1 MQAYENMQRRKSTAA
16 ANTPSRQA
24 HDETSAIEV
33 AQNRL
38 GAVSQA
44 RLQERMNH
52 RPQVKRLNALAR
64 TAQRNRQARRSAQL
78 QAYTDPASR
87 PEPPVQR
94 RGDGTGLPDQL
105 KAGIETLS
113 GHAMDDVTV
122 HYNSGKPAQL
132 NALAYAQG
140 SHIYLGSGQESHLPH
155 EAWHVAQQK
164 QGRVRPTLQA
174 NGVAINDDQTL
185 EKEADVMGARAARVT
200 HPVQTKMRHA
210 DSIPSTAQMIWIDQG
225 GGLYVWHAL
234 RDGTRWFYDE
244 GEDLMFF
251 KIERMPTREVSSE
264 VLDFYEKYQGEK
276 MPYEEW
282 IKLMTRIFDVQ
293 AEELPDKDDPVFEN
307 PEFLVGEEDPL
318 KVNTARAITAA
329 LGSQGIRVFLGGA
342 GAAPLF
348 TRTRPINDLD
358 LRVDGL
364 PRNAFDGEAGIE
376 LLARINQ
383 TLGSALSLTQ
393 AFTIVAATT
402 IRGEVN
408 DVEVSITSEP
418 STPTTLTR
426 GEMIPGVESLGEFD
440 FLLDKAFAAANRP
453 NSKIDSVATDVFDI
467 IMTRRALPNGGAGIL
482 SGLDALRGGGL
493 AAKLI
498 ERLEG
503 LKGTSSSKKVNGRMK
518 RGRDYMIKVLGLS
531 PDVLAREIDALIL
544 ELGNQANITVL

>member
-1 MQAYENMQRRKSTAA
+1 MQAYENVQQQKSKVLAHA
-16 ANTPSRQA
+16 RSRQT
-24 HDETSAIEV
+24 HDEIPDQHLTQSHGGAV
-33 AQNRL
+33 AQ
-38 GAVSQA
+38 Q
-44 RLQERMNH
+44 RLQERMNR
-52 RPQVKRLNALAR
+52 RPAVKRLNALAQ
-64 TAQRNRQARRSAQL
+64 TAQHNPQARRSAQL
-78 QAYTDPASR
+78 QASARPVSR
-87 PEPPVQR
+87 QGPSVQR
-94 RGDGTGLPDQL
+94 RANDTGLPDHL
-105 KAGIETLS
+105 KTGIEALS
-113 GHAMDDVTV
+113 GHAMDDVEV

-140 SHIYLGSGQESHLPH
+140 RHIYLGHGQERHLPH

-174 NGVAINDDQTL
+174 NGVAVNDDKTL
-185 EKEADVMGARAARVT
+185 EKEADVMGARAARASQ
-200 HPVQTKMRHA
+200 PVQAKVRQASPART
-210 DSIPSTAQMIWIDQG
+210 TAQMIWIDQG
-225 GGLYVWHAL
+225 GGLFVWHAL

-251 KIERMPTREVSSE
+251 KIERMPTRDVSPE
-264 VLDFYEKYQGEK
+264 VLDFYTKYQGAK

-293 AEELPDKDDPVFEN
+293 PDELPDKDDPVFEN

-329 LGSQGIRVFLGGA
+329 LGAQGIHVFLGGA

-348 TRTRPINDLD
+348 TTTRPINDLD

-364 PRNAFDGEAGIE
+364 PRNAFDGESGIE
-376 LLARINQ
+376 LLARINK
-383 TLGSALSLTQ
+383 TLGSALTLTQ
-393 AFTIVAATT
+393 AFNIVAKTT

-408 DVEVSITSEP
+408 GVEVSITSEP
-418 STPTTLTR
+418 STPSTLTR

-467 IMTRRALPNGGAGIL
+467 IMTRRSLPNGGAGIL

-493 AAKLI
+493 ATKLI

-503 LKGTSSSKKVNGRMK
+503 LLGTSSNKKINGRMR
-518 RGRDYMIKVLGLS
+518 RGRDHLIKDLGLS
-531 PDVLAREIDALIL
+531 SEVLAREIQALIL
-544 ELGNQANITVL
+544 ELQNQVKISVL